1 MMKSTL
7 SIILLLSLIG
17 VTASVFAEIPMEAG
31 PKIIEF
37 KMGDLVLH
45 FKHWHHQ
52 KSLDNKCSLCHTT
65 YKSGKIENWNKET
78 AHALCIS
85 CHETRKKGPTDCQ
98 RCHNSVYSRK

>member
-1 MMKSTL
+1 MKRIL
-7 SIILLLSLIG
+7 SIILLLSLLG
-17 VTASVFAEIPMEAG
+17 MPVSVLAEISMEAG

-65 YKSGKIENWNKET
+65 NKSGKIENWNKET